1 MTRDPG
7 GPDSERGSESE
18 SSELN
23 AIMIMTHWH
32 LTRMIMIRVIIAGQ
46 QIRAGT
52 LRATGSDLAWQA
64 QTAAS
69 ESLRPPSWRLGDS
82 ESASDMALPRP
93 VGRRRPSAARAP
105 GPGGGQDSSDS
116 FDAVSERRQ

>member
-7 GPDSERGSESE
+7 GPDSERGSE

-64 QTAAS
+64 Q
-69 ESLRPPSWRLGDS
+69 
-82 ESASDMALPRP
+82 SDC
-93 VGRRRPSAARAP
+93 
-105 GPGGGQDSSDS
+105 GQ
-116 FDAVSERRQ
+116 